1 MLLLIIINL
10 LILFCIN
17 DLTYIIIKKN
27 VKTIVSTYVL
37 H

>member
-10 LILFCIN
+10 LILFC
-17 DLTYIIIKKN
+17 TKVYIITEENI
-27 VKTIVSTYVL
+27 KTIVFTYIL